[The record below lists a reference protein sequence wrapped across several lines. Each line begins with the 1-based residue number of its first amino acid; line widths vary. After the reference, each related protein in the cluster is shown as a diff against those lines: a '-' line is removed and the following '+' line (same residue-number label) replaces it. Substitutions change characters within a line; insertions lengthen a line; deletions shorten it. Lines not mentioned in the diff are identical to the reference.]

1 MSKVAKIVPTT
12 DILAAELRPSILRLG
27 RQLRREA
34 LRMGSSAMDA
44 QLLGTVMLYPGMG
57 VSDLAD
63 LEQMSQ
69 PAMSAHVKR
78 LLSLGLLQK
87 EVRRPD
93 QDRRHSGLLLT
104 GKGAEHLRAIS
115 EKRNDWLA
123 ERISNLSDVDRAV
136 LIRAL
141 KPLKQMLESG
151 DQAE

>member
-1 MSKVAKIVPTT
+1 MNKAVKTVLST
-12 DILAAELRPSILRLG
+12 DVLAAELRPSILRLG
-27 RQLRREA
+27 RHLRREA
-34 LRMGSSAMDA
+34 LRLGSSAMDA
-44 QLLGTVMLYPGMG
+44 QLLGTVMLYPGIG
-57 VSDLAD
+57 VSNLAE

-87 EVRRPD
+87 EVRQAD
-93 QDRRHSGLLLT
+93 QDQRHSGLLLT
-104 GKGAEHLRAIS
+104 GKGSQHLQAIS

-123 ERISNLSDVDRAV
+123 ERISNLSDADRAL

-151 DQAE
+151 DQAD